1 MLYQY
6 ISQVQLTKS
15 TSITVTD
22 HIRVVVTTVYDSRE
36 EDIQLR
42 GLDGANMTILLSKLS
57 NCAVSVLPV

>member
-36 EDIQLR
+36 DDIQLR
-42 GLDGANMTILLSKLS
+42 GLDGAYMTILLSKLS